1 MNYVVILGRP
11 RPADYI
17 VLMTWACIHTICH
30 QHQTNRL
37 FTGAKCWKES
47 EDAEDGGPGAYHH
60 DGHMAGLLLTRTHLE
75 LTQGG

>member
-1 MNYVVILGRP
+1 MWG
-11 RPADYI
+11 D
-17 VLMTWACIHTICH
+17 ACGGLALRIYKKCVDGFVYLH
-30 QHQTNRL
+30 QYFTNTTHRL
-37 FTGAKCWKES
+37 FTGVKCWKES